1 MILPMSHTPSILR
14 QYEIIAGISSRMLEE
29 ARTNN
34 WDTVVALGEQYQ
46 DAVESLRA
54 ITSLSDQDRE
64 ARKELLAK
72 ILDDDASIRMLARPE
87 LNRLGVLLGN
97 MKRQQTVLHTYS
109 RTIS

>member
-1 MILPMSHTPSILR
+1 MSTTPSILR
-14 QYEIIAGISSRMLEE
+14 QYETIARISGRMLDE
-29 ARTNN
+29 ARVNN
-34 WDTVVALGEQYQ
+34 WDTVVALGEEYQ

-54 ITSLSDQDRE
+54 ISTLSSEDRE
-64 ARKELLAK
+64 ARRDLLVK

-87 LNRLGVLLGN
+87 LERLGVLLGN

>member
-1 MILPMSHTPSILR
+1 MSHTPSILR

-34 WDTVVALGEQYQ
+34 WDTVVTLGEEYQ

-54 ITSLSDQDRE
+54 IGNLSDQDRE

-87 LNRLGVLLGN
+87 LDRLGVLLGN
-97 MKRQQTVLHTYS
+97 MKRQQTVLQTYS

>member
-1 MILPMSHTPSILR
+1 MSHTPSILR

-34 WDTVVALGEQYQ
+34 WDKVIALGEKYQ

-54 ITSLSDQDRE
+54 VSTLSTEDRE
-64 ARKELLAK
+64 ARRSLLVK

-87 LNRLGVLLGN
+87 LDRLGVLLGN

>member
-1 MILPMSHTPSILR
+1 MSHTPSILR

-34 WDTVVALGEQYQ
+34 WDTVVALGEEYQ

-54 ITSLSDQDRE
+54 IGNLSDQDRE

-72 ILDDDASIRMLARPE
+72 ILDDDACIRMLARPE

-97 MKRQQTVLHTYS
+97 MKRQQTVLQTYS